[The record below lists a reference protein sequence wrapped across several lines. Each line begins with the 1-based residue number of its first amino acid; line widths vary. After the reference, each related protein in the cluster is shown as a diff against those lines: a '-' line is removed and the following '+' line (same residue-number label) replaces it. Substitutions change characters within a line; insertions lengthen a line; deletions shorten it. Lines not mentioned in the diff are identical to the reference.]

1 MAWIQLSLEAGDVDP
16 ERLSAFFEQQ
26 GALSVT
32 FEDCAD
38 QPIFEPEIGTTPLWS
53 ATRLTA
59 LYEDNT
65 DLTGLRKQMSDVF
78 GQTVTDRMMVQ
89 TLEDRDWEREWLDQ
103 FKPMPFGKHLWVC
116 PAGQLPEHADHPVI
130 IDLDPGLAFG
140 TGTHP
145 TTALCLQW
153 LDQQP
158 PQNLSV
164 LDYGC
169 GSGILGIA
177 ALKLGAES
185 VESVDIDR
193 QALWASEQNA
203 RRNRVDG
210 SFHTCLPE
218 ELPTQQFDLLLAN
231 ILANP
236 LIELAPTL
244 AGYVREDGVVVLS
257 GILSAQ
263 AQAVRAAYAPW
274 FEMDEP
280 VQLDDWIRL
289 VGTRLQEY
297 GSSPDRVG
305 RIPS

>member
-16 ERLSAFFEQQ
+16 ERLSAFFEQC

-65 DLTGLRKQMSDVF
+65 DLIGLREQMSDVF
-78 GQTVTDRMMVQ
+78 GQSVANRMAEE

-103 FKPMPFGKHLWVC
+103 FKPMQFGEHLWVC
-116 PAGQLPEHADHPVI
+116 PAGQLPAHADQPVI

-153 LDQQP
+153 LDEKP

-177 ALKLGAES
+177 ALKLGAGS
-185 VESVDIDR
+185 VQGVDIDR
-193 QALWASEQNA
+193 QALWASEENA
-203 RRNRVDG
+203 RRNQVDAG
-210 SFHTCLPE
+210 FHTCLPG
-218 ELPTQQFDLLLAN
+218 ELPMQVFDLLLAN

-236 LIELAPTL
+236 LIELAPSL
-244 AGYVREDGVVVLS
+244 AEYVREGGVVVLS
-257 GILSAQ
+257 GIFAEQ
-263 AQAVRAAYAPW
+263 AQAVRTAYAPW

-280 VQLDDWIRL
+280 VQRDDWVRL
-289 VGTRLQEY
+289 VGTRL
-297 GSSPDRVG
+297 GK
-305 RIPS
+305 